1 MGGAR
6 GAARGGEGG
15 WGRLRGLGLARMEAV
30 RVTAEEGSRDTALDA
45 AAERTLETRLGA
57 AARMP
62 TTPVQRAARTRS
74 SPNRCHSRAAR
85 KPCAAR
91 RRRGGARR
99 CSLLAARQAR
109 VSCAQRRRRRRRRRG
124 GGGGGGGVGEA
135 RCCRRLRRRQRAADA
150 GRWSG
155 GRRRPRSA
163 GAKRWCSVDRPDER
177 AARLSRS
184 LARPTQ
190 HRRRR
195 QSAARGAV
203 RARTRDPGSGGRS
216 GGTAVRPWRWRRPVR
231 YCCAW

>member
-1 MGGAR
+1 MAVKVGGAGGVAWGWHGWRRCGSRQRRDRATRPSTPQPSAPSRHASEQQRACPRRQCSVPPAPAAARIDAIRVPRGSRAPRGGGAEER
-6 GAARGGEGG
+6 GAAR
-15 WGRLRGLGLARMEAV
+15 
-30 RVTAEEGSRDTALDA
+30 
-45 AAERTLETRLGA
+45 
-57 AARMP
+57 
-62 TTPVQRAARTRS
+62 
-74 SPNRCHSRAAR
+74 
-85 KPCAAR
+85 
-91 RRRGGARR
+91 
-99 CSLLAARQAR
+99 CSLLDRLASR
-109 VSCAQRRRRRRRRRG
+109 VLNGGGG

-203 RARTRDPGSGGRS
+203 RARTRVPVSGGRS

-231 YCCAW
+231 CSWPW